1 MFVFNIKVSGMKL
14 FRVFF
19 IIVASIILI
28 LFSIGVYRVFNKSN
42 REFTISDSIKK
53 DDIIHINSL
62 NYTNILKAVHD
73 DTDSYVGMKIHCTG
87 YVYKLVDFSDT
98 QFVLA
103 RDMVISSDY
112 QSVIVGF
119 LCEYKDISDYKDG
132 TWIEI
137 TGEITKGEYHGNMPI
152 IKITKLKETSK
163 PNDEFVY
170 PPDENY
176 IPTSGLI

>member
-1 MFVFNIKVSGMKL
+1 MFVFNVKVSGTKL

-19 IIVASIILI
+19 IIVTIIILT
-28 LFSIGVYRVFNKSN
+28 LFSIGIYKIFNKSN

-53 DDIIHINSL
+53 DSIVNINSL
-62 NYTNILKAVHD
+62 NYTNILKAVHED
-73 DTDSYVGMKIHCTG
+73 IDSYVGTKIHYIG

-119 LCEYKDISDYKDG
+119 LCEYEDISDYKDG
-132 TWIEI
+132 TWVEI
-137 TGEITKGEYHGNMPI
+137 TGEIAKGEYRGDMPI
-152 IKITKLKETSK
+152 VKINKLQVTSK

-170 PPDENY
+170 PPDDNY
-176 IPTSGLI
+176 IPTSGML